1 MDGYLQDGG
10 PGFPHKVG
18 RPRSLVLPGQNEAVA
33 PPAFVS
39 NELLEV
45 GHPDDG
51 EAGEE
56 LTHLRAVHVV
66 VGNGERGAGNRSA
79 EWGIGRASDTF
90 GSMKV

>member
-1 MDGYLQDGG
+1 
-10 PGFPHKVG
+10 
-18 RPRSLVLPGQNEAVA
+18 
-33 PPAFVS
+33 
-39 NELLEV
+39 V